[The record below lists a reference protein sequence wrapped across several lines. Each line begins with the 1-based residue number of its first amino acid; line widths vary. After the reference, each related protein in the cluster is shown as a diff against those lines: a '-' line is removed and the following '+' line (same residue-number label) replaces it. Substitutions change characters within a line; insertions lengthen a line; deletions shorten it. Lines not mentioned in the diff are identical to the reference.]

1 MKSTTEMAE
10 TQKIMKQ
17 NKLKLRNLCFRI
29 KEYGKN
35 FWKEDKVK
43 FLKKV
48 DLTIHNLER
57 NFEQFHLRFQIN
69 LTKKDGILGIRT

>member
-35 FWKEDKVK
+35 F
-43 FLKKV
+43 
-48 DLTIHNLER
+48 
-57 NFEQFHLRFQIN
+57 
-69 LTKKDGILGIRT
+69 